1 MLRSKEAFRRRWDP
15 FDGLMRILLW
25 SVRIIYS
32 WVAMAQFEDMQCL
45 VNPLVPHPTYARNP
59 RKPLST
65 VATPPMAL
73 SLIQSAL
80 RGKTYLR
87 NSAA

>member
-1 MLRSKEAFRRRWDP
+1 MLWSKEAFRRRWDP

-45 VNPLVPHPTYARNP
+45 VNPFGSPPHICAKPTKATEHSRN
-59 RKPLST
+59 T
-65 VATPPMAL
+65 AYGT
-73 SLIQSAL
+73 SA
-80 RGKTYLR
+80 
-87 NSAA
+87 